1 VAANRPVRETGALS
15 VPKVTLAALAAVI
28 IAALAAFPL
37 VASGYHLALGI
48 SLLYFTVLATAWALF
63 SGPTHYI
70 SLATAAF
77 FGIGAY
83 TTAVLTDFLPWPL
96 VLVAAAIVG
105 VVVALI
111 VGLSTLRLSGIY
123 FVIFSFGLAELV
135 RQLVA
140 WYEINIHGSVG
151 RYIFADTTSEG
162 IYWRLLALVVM
173 VLGAGWLIRHSR
185 LGLAVRVIGQDETVA
200 RHCGID
206 TTRAKL
212 VLFAVSAG
220 FMTVTG
226 AVMAPRW
233 TYIDPAIAFN
243 PVLSFEVVIMAL
255 FGGAGT
261 LFGPLLG
268 AVPLVLLFEVLIAT
282 FPNYFSIVLGAVFVL
297 IVYGL
302 PNGVIGL
309 LQAKLPMLR
318 RAARHIVMSPIAE
331 ATTRLIWRRAA
342 EHDAVRDAPVLQLAN
357 VRKAFGGLVAV
368 DDVSFTLRRGEILGL
383 IGPNGS
389 GKTTALNLISG
400 ASRTD
405 SGGIALAGHPIALL
419 PAHRI
424 AQRGIARTF
433 QLVRVLPDSSCLEN
447 VAAGIAFHAKPVWG
461 AAAEDRARALL
472 SRVGLGDKADV
483 PAGQLTYIDQK
494 RLELA
499 RALALSPA
507 VLLLDEWLAG
517 LNPSE
522 LQLGIALVKMLREEG
537 LTIVIVEHVMDA
549 IRSLCDRCVVMN
561 AGRMIAE
568 GPPAA
573 VLADREVIRAYLGE
587 PDA

>member
-1 VAANRPVRETGALS
+1 MSPRSLVCGA
-15 VPKVTLAALAAVI
+15 AALVL
-28 IAALAAFPL
+28 IAAFAAFPL
-37 VASGYHLALGI
+37 VGNSYHLAVGI

-83 TTAVLTDFLPWPL
+83 TTAVLTEVLPWPVVIL
-96 VLVAAAIVG
+96 AAAVVG
-105 VVVALI
+105 VAIALI

-123 FVIFSFGLAELV
+123 FVIFSFGLAELI
-135 RQLVA
+135 RQVVT
-140 WYEINIHGSVG
+140 WYEVNIHGSVG
-151 RYIFADTTSEG
+151 RYIFADTTTEG
-162 IYWRLLALVVM
+162 IYWRLLLLALL
-173 VLGAGWLIRHSR
+173 VLGVGWLIRRSR
-185 LGLAVRVIGQDETVA
+185 LGLAVRVIGQDEMVA
-200 RHCGID
+200 RHVGID

-212 VLFAVSAG
+212 ALFAVSAA

-243 PVLSFEVVIMAL
+243 PVISFEVVIMAL
-255 FGGAGT
+255 FGGAGS

-268 AVPLVLLFEVLIAT
+268 AVPLVLLFEVLTAS
-282 FPNYFSIVLGAVFVL
+282 FPNYFSIILGLVFVL
-297 IVYGL
+297 IVYCL

-309 LQAKLPMLR
+309 LESRIVRLR
-318 RAARHIVMSPIAE
+318 RAALVTGMSAMAE
-331 ATTRLIWRRAA
+331 RVTGLVWSREVPRTQAG
-342 EHDAVRDAPVLQLAN
+342 EAPVLELAD
-357 VRKAFGGLVAV
+357 VRKAFGGLKAV
-368 DDVSFTLRRGEILGL
+368 DGLGFTLRRGEIMGL

-400 ASRTD
+400 A
-405 SGGIALAGHPIALL
+405 IAADTGSIRLDGAEISAL

-424 AQRGIARTF
+424 AQRGVARTF
-433 QLVRVLPDSSCLEN
+433 QLVRVLPGSTCLEN
-447 VAAGIAFHAKPVWG
+447 VIAGLAFHAPPLWG
-461 AAAEDRARALL
+461 VAADARARVLIA
-472 SRVGLGDKADV
+472 RVGLGGREDL

-499 RALALSPA
+499 RALALDPD

-522 LQLGIALVKMLREEG
+522 LQDGIALVKMLRQEG

-561 AGRMIAE
+561 AGRKIAE

-573 VLADREVIRAYLGE
+573 VLSDPEVIRAYLG
-587 PDA
+587 DADA

>member
-1 VAANRPVRETGALS
+1 LS
-15 VPKVTLAALAAVI
+15 VGKFTVLTASAIA
-28 IAALAAFPL
+28 IAALAAFPV

-77 FGIGAY
+77 FGVGAY

-105 VVVALI
+105 LGVALI
-111 VGLSTLRLSGIY
+111 IGLSTLRLSGIY
-123 FVIFSFGLAELV
+123 FVIFSFGLAELI

-140 WYEINIHGSVG
+140 WYEVNIHGSVG
-151 RYIFADTTSEG
+151 RYIFAGTTSEG
-162 IYWRLLALVVM
+162 IYWRLLALAVL
-173 VLGAGWLIRHSR
+173 VLGTGWLVRHSR
-185 LGLAVRVIGQDETVA
+185 LGLAVRVIGQDEAVA

-212 VLFAVSAG
+212 VLFVISAA

-297 IVYGL
+297 IVYAL
-302 PNGVIGL
+302 PNGVIGF
-309 LQAKLPMLR
+309 LQARFARLRSVPLRIPMSAL
-318 RAARHIVMSPIAE
+318 AE
-331 ATTRLIWRRAA
+331 KATRLVWPHPAERVAA
-342 EHDAVRDAPVLQLAN
+342 YDLPILQVEN
-357 VRKAFGGLVAV
+357 VRKAFGGLLAV
-368 DDVSFTLRRGEILGL
+368 DGVSFFIKSGEILGL

-400 ASRTD
+400 ALRAD
-405 SGGIALAGHPIALL
+405 GGSISLAGQSIMVL

-424 AQRGIARTF
+424 AQRGVARTF
-433 QLVRVLPDSSCLEN
+433 QLVRVLAASSCLEN
-447 VAAGIAFHAKPVWG
+447 VTAGVAFHAPMMWG
-461 AAAEDRARALL
+461 REAEDRSRALL
-472 SRVGLGDKADV
+472 ARVGLGGRADT
-483 PAGQLTYIDQK
+483 PAAQLTYIDQK

-499 RALALSPA
+499 RALALSP
-507 VLLLDEWLAG
+507 VLLLLDEWLAG
-517 LNPSE
+517 LNPAE
-522 LQLGIALVKMLREEG
+522 LQIGIALVKILREEG
-537 LTIVIVEHVMDA
+537 LTIIVVEHVMDA

-573 VLADREVIRAYLGE
+573 VLADQEVIRAYLGE
-587 PDA
+587 ADA

>member
-1 VAANRPVRETGALS
+1 MRRVLLGAA
-15 VPKVTLAALAAVI
+15 AAAT

-83 TTAVLTDFLPWPL
+83 TTAVLTDFMPWPL
-96 VLVAAAIVG
+96 VLLAAAVVG
-105 VVVALI
+105 VIVALI

-123 FVIFSFGLAELV
+123 FVIFSFGLAELI

-162 IYWRLLALVVM
+162 IYLRLLALVVM

-185 LGLAVRVIGQDETVA
+185 LGLAVRVIGQDEAVA

-243 PVLSFEVVIMAL
+243 PMLSFEVVIMAL

-309 LQAKLPMLR
+309 LQAKLLR
-318 RAARHIVMSPIAE
+318 RAAHHVAMSPVAE
-331 ATTRLIWRRAA
+331 AVTRLVWPRAA
-342 EHDAVRDAPVLQLAN
+342 QHDAVHDAPVLQLAN
-357 VRKAFGGLVAV
+357 LRKAFGGLVAI
-368 DDVSFTLRRGEILGL
+368 DDASFTLRRGEILGL

-389 GKTTALNLISG
+389 GKTTVLNLISG
-400 ASRTD
+400 ALRAD
-405 SGGIALAGHPIALL
+405 RGAIALAGEPIALL

-447 VAAGIAFHAKPVWG
+447 VAAGIAFQAKPVWG
-461 AAAEDRARALL
+461 AVAQDRARALL
-472 SRVGLGDKADV
+472 TRVGLGDKAET
-483 PAGQLTYIDQK
+483 PAAQLTYIDQK

-499 RALALSPA
+499 RALALSPV

-522 LQLGIALVKMLREEG
+522 LQVGIALVKMLREEG
-537 LTIVIVEHVMDA
+537 LTIIIVEHVMDA

-561 AGRMIAE
+561 AGRIIAE